1 MYYSLWKRHR
11 NPVDNTFLKIIPSSN
26 LTHLK
31 HIPKSKI
38 QEDAIHIE
46 AHAFKSFLKD

>member
-1 MYYSLWKRHR
+1 MHYSLWKQNR
-11 NPVDNTFLKIIPSSN
+11 NPVNNTFLKIIPSYN

-46 AHAFKSFLKD
+46 THTFKSFLKD